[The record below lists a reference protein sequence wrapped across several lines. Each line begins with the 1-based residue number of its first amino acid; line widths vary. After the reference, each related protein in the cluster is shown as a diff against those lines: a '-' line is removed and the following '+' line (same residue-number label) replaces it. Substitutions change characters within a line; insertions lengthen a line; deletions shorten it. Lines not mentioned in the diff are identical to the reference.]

1 MSGFHFRNFSD
12 YEEAVADEIQLIGE
26 MTNSDAQSSIEAS
39 KDDVR
44 YGFALRL
51 SPAIIAAKILGINHC
66 CAGVN

>member
-12 YEEAVADEIQLIGE
+12 YEEAVADEVESLGE
-26 MTNSDAQSSIEAS
+26 MPRSNAQDTTEEA
-39 KDDVR
+39 KDDVV
-44 YGFALRL
+44 YGYGLRL